1 MGESASAGR
10 SGLAPVSASE
20 RIQTIDVLR
29 GFALFGI
36 LLVNFS
42 FFNNSVFEAF
52 SLDVGSMSGAEKA
65 ASAFIAFFATGK
77 FYPLFSF
84 LFGLGFA
91 VQLSRAEARGG
102 PFKWTYTKRLL
113 VLLVIGVIHGT
124 LIWAGDILTLY
135 AICGFMLL
143 LLFMLKRL
151 VELPFKREDGT
162 RRRLPFWVILLVAAI
177 FTLPM
182 FGALQWFGMMEEV
195 QALQAAGEELNPQQ
209 QAMAEQMEQQKTIF
223 SEEARAAAREAY
235 GEGSWLQATQ
245 QRITDFG
252 LMLTNIP
259 FMMWFI
265 LTMFLIGG
273 VFGRLNLIGRAAE
286 KKKFFVGLLV
296 VSLGIGAPLAWKYA
310 DMHFLVDFTQPSLE
324 MGVAMT
330 INQYAGLFMALAYV
344 SIITLLMMTGA
355 RKILG
360 LLAPVGRMALTNYL
374 LQSFVSTF
382 IFYGYG
388 LGMFGSFNAVSG
400 LVYCVIFFLLQIPL
414 SHWWMNRFAFGP
426 VEWLWRTLT
435 YGKRQPM
442 RLARPN
448 DAVTIS

>member
-1 MGESASAGR
+1 MEYTNNAG
-10 SGLAPVSASE
+10 LKPVSASE

-36 LLVNFS
+36 LLVNFA
-42 FFNNSVFEAF
+42 FFNASIFEAF
-52 SLDVGSMSGAEKA
+52 SMNPAEMSSAEYA
-65 ASAFIAFFATGK
+65 VSAVVAFFATGK

-91 VQLSRAEARGG
+91 VQLTRAEARGG

-113 VLLVIGVIHGT
+113 VLLVIGILHGA

-135 AICGFMLL
+135 AICGFFML
-143 LLFMLKRL
+143 LLFMLKRAI
-151 VELPFKREDGT
+151 EAPFKRADGT
-162 RRRLPFWVILLVAAI
+162 RRRLPLWVVLLVAAI
-177 FTLPM
+177 FTLPGL
-182 FGALQWFGMMEEV
+182 GAMQWFAQIEQVRE
-195 QALQAAGEELNPQQ
+195 LQASGAELTERQK
-209 QAMAEQMEQQKTIF
+209 AIAETMEQQQSF
-223 SEEARAAAREAY
+223 FAEEKLEAARKAY
-235 GEGSWLQATQ
+235 GEGSWLEVTE
-245 QRITDFG
+245 QRVTDFG
-252 LMLTNIP
+252 LMLSNVP

-286 KKKFFVGLLV
+286 KKKIFIGLLI
-296 VSLGIGAPLAWKYA
+296 VSLGIGVPLAWRYA
-310 DMHFLVDFTQPSLE
+310 EMHFHVDFTQPSRE
-324 MGVAMT
+324 MGVAMV
-330 INQYAGLFMALAYV
+330 INQYAGLFMALSYV
-344 SIITLLMMTGA
+344 AAITLLMLTPAKKM
-355 RKILG
+355 LG

-388 LGMFGSFNAVSG
+388 LAFFGSFNEVSG
-400 LVYCVIFFLLQIPL
+400 LVYCVIFFALQIPL

-442 RLARPN
+442 RLANSQNP
-448 DAVTIS
+448 VTIA